1 VRPGEGGGGGG
12 QRGVGVVEQRGVG
25 VVEQRGEPLEDV
37 RDLGPDPQLDRHVV
51 LGRASG
57 QSYGVVQQDLV
68 RTDLDE
74 QGREPRPASLS
85 ATSVATT
92 SPPPAGSPANAAS
105 ELGVPSASR
114 A

>member
-1 VRPGEGGGGGG
+1 VCPGEGGGGG
-12 QRGVGVVEQRGVG
+12 QRGVVER
-25 VVEQRGEPLEDV
+25 RGEPLEDV